1 MSSQSG
7 SSLNASDLMRSP
19 VISAPSDLTVADAA
33 RKMLEHKVGCLVVV
47 GDDGKYE
54 GIVTEQSFLPR
65 EESFSWM
72 RGTLVRVMGVNA
84 GADGDVNYG
93 EKVDHLCSLLVS
105 DVMYRDV
112 PTADPDSSVDAVVK
126 MIVDHECQHVAVLE
140 DDVAVGIISRHDVLR
155 LFVD

>member
-1 MSSQSG
+1 MSGLSASG
-7 SSLNASDLMRSP
+7 LMRYP
-19 VISAPSDLTVADAA
+19 VISVASDLTVADAA

-47 GDDGKYE
+47 GGDGKYE

-65 EESFSWM
+65 EEGFSWM
-72 RGTLVRVMGVNA
+72 RGTVVRVMGVNA

-93 EKVDHLCSLLVS
+93 EKIDGLRVLLVS

-112 PTADPDSSVDAVVK
+112 PTADLDSSVDDVVK
-126 MIVDHECQHVAVLE
+126 MIVGHECQHVAVLD